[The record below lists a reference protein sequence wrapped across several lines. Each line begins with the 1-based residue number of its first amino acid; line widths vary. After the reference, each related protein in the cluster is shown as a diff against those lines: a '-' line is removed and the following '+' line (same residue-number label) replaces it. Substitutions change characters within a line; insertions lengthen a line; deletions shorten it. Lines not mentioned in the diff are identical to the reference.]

1 MRYSLVELA
10 PVTPGAGKHAALEHA
25 LAAAEEAERLGY
37 HRFWY
42 AEHHHTTG
50 YAAQD
55 PVPLIAVAAR
65 RTSRIRLGSGAVLL
79 NHYSP
84 YSVAERFL
92 VLEALAP
99 GRIDLGLGRSS
110 AGPLIDHA
118 LRRDRRSAPPPDDF
132 SAQVRE
138 IVGYYHHAFDTGHP
152 YAPIDLTHGI
162 DGVPEV
168 WVLGSSGGSAGLA
181 GGLGLGYAFGSHI
194 NPAATD
200 AAVRRYRESFG
211 ETPFGRPAPAVLLT
225 LNIVAAEDEELAH
238 RLTWPARALRA
249 LGRERP
255 VPTLAQATAELDA
268 AQKAQPSTVRD
279 GVLPPQISGTPES
292 LRAQI
297 EPLVRATGATEIMVQ
312 DMLTDPDLR
321 SRSRELVAAA
331 LAPIG
336 TGAAEAHQPPIHP
349 SKIP

>member
-10 PVTPGAGKHAALEHA
+10 PVTPGAGKRAAVEHA
-25 LAAAEEAERLGY
+25 LVAAEEAEQLGY

-55 PVPLIAVAAR
+55 PAPLVAVASR

-79 NHYSP
+79 NHHSP
-84 YSVAERFL
+84 YTVAERFL
-92 VLEALAP
+92 LLEALAP

-110 AGPLIDHA
+110 AGPLVDHA
-118 LRRDRRSAPPPDDF
+118 LRRDRRGAPVDDF
-132 SAQVRE
+132 FSQVE
-138 IVGYYHHAFDTGHP
+138 EVVGYYHHAFDAGHP
-152 YAPIDLTHGI
+152 YESIDLTHGI
-162 DGVPEV
+162 EGVPEV
-168 WVLGSSGGSAGLA
+168 WVLGSSGGSAALA

-194 NPAATD
+194 NPAITG
-200 AAVRRYRESFG
+200 AAVARYRQSFTA
-211 ETPFGRPAPAVLLT
+211 TPFGPREPTVVLT
-225 LNIVAAEDEELAH
+225 LNIVAADDEELAH

-268 AQKAQPSTVRD
+268 AQKAAPSTVRD
-279 GVLPPQISGTPES
+279 GVLPDQISGTPHS
-292 LRAQI
+292 LRAQL
-297 EPLVRATGATEIMVQ
+297 EPLIRATGATEIMVQ
-312 DMLTDPDLR
+312 DMLTDPVLR
-321 SRSRELVAAA
+321 SRSRQLVAEA

-336 TGAAEAHQPPIHP
+336 AGAHQPPIHP

>member
-10 PVTPGAGKHAALEHA
+10 PVTPGAGKTAALEQA
-25 LAAAEEAERLGY
+25 LGAAEDAERLGY
-37 HRFWY
+37 HRFWF

-55 PVPLIAVAAR
+55 PAPLIAIASR

-84 YSVAERFL
+84 YSVAERYL
-92 VLEALAP
+92 MLQALAP

-110 AGPLIDHA
+110 AGPLVDHA
-118 LRRDRRSAPPPDDF
+118 LRRDRQGAPVEDF
-132 SAQVRE
+132 FSQVE
-138 IVGYYHHAFDTGHP
+138 EVVGYLHHAFGPGHP
-152 YAPIDLTHGI
+152 YESVDLTHGI

-168 WVLGSSGGSAGLA
+168 WVLGSSGGSAALA

-194 NPAATD
+194 NPAMTGPAIE
-200 AAVRRYRESFG
+200 RYRQSF
-211 ETPFGRPAPAVLLT
+211 TTTRFGPQEPTVVLT
-225 LNIVAAEDEELAH
+225 LNIVAADDEELAH
-238 RLTWPARALRA
+238 RLTWPARALRT

-268 AQKAQPSTVRD
+268 TTKAEPSVVRD
-279 GVLPPQISGTPES
+279 GVVPPQISGTPES
-292 LRAQI
+292 LRAQL
-297 EPLVRATGATEIMVQ
+297 EPLVRDTGATEIMVQ
-312 DMLTDPDLR
+312 DMLTDPALR
-321 SRSRELVAAA
+321 RRSRELVAQA

-336 TGAAEAHQPPIHP
+336 AGAVGTHQPPIHP

>member
-10 PVTPGAGKHAALEHA
+10 PVAPGAGKHAALEHA
-25 LAAAEEAERLGY
+25 LAAAEEAEALGY

-55 PVPLIAVAAR
+55 PAPLVAVASR

-92 VLEALAP
+92 MLEALAP

-110 AGPLIDHA
+110 AGPPIDHA
-118 LRRDRRSAPPPDDF
+118 LRRDRRGMPVDDF
-132 SAQVRE
+132 FSQVAE
-138 IVGYYHHAFDTGHP
+138 IVGYYHHTFDTGHP
-152 YAPIDLTHGI
+152 YASIDLTRRVE
-162 DGVPEV
+162 GVPEV
-168 WVLGSSGGSAGLA
+168 WVLGSSGGSAALA

-194 NPAATD
+194 NPAMTG
-200 AAVRRYRESFG
+200 AALEQYRQSYVAKPYG
-211 ETPFGRPAPAVLLT
+211 PQAPSVMLT
-225 LNIVAAEDEELAH
+225 LNIVAADDEDLAH
-238 RLTWPARALRA
+238 RLTWPARALRI

-268 AQKAQPSTVRD
+268 LQKAQPSTVRD
-279 GVLPPQISGTPES
+279 GVVPPQVSGTPES
-292 LRAQI
+292 LRAQL
-297 EPLVRATGATEIMVQ
+297 EPLVRETGATEIMVQ

-321 SRSRELVAAA
+321 SRSRELVAEA
-331 LAPIG
+331 LAPIE
-336 TGAAEAHQPPIHP
+336 TGVADTHQPPIHP